1 VDAGSAVAA
10 QAPLLRRGEGEKR
23 TFISQASS
31 STGEGVM
38 AETATKLPVKTEKKA
53 PAAAAPALWAPLDA
67 LHGEINRLFETI
79 GGGSWRLPF
88 SRPAFELD
96 LSWPGGMSW
105 GVAPAVD
112 VSEKDKE
119 YDITAELPGLSEK
132 DIEVKTSNGVL
143 TIKGEKKEEKEER
156 EKNYYLSERRYGS
169 FVRSFRLPEGVDANK
184 IEATFAK
191 GVLTVILPKTAEAQK
206 SEKKITVKAA

>member
-1 VDAGSAVAA
+1 
-10 QAPLLRRGEGEKR
+10 
-23 TFISQASS
+23 
-31 STGEGVM
+31 M
-38 AETATKLPVKTEKKA
+38 AETATKLPIKTEKKA
-53 PAAAAPALWAPLDA
+53 PAAPTPAVWAPLEA
-67 LHGEINRLFETI
+67 LHGEINRLFETF

-88 SRPAFELD
+88 GRRAFELD

-112 VSEKDKE
+112 VSEKDKQ
-119 YDITAELPGLSEK
+119 YDITAELPGLTEK

-169 FVRSFRLPEGVDANK
+169 FVRSFRLPEGVDADK

-191 GVLTVILPKTAEAQK
+191 GVLTVVLPKSAEAQK